1 MKYVLYT
8 FDILFA
14 AMLFIG
20 LPVVMSI
27 LFQENDMFEE
37 KLYELVTDLFW
48 EYDRMTSSGQ
58 QTLDKLADLLKIE
71 PYDKDEN

>member
-20 LPVVMSI
+20 LPVVMAI

>member
-20 LPVVMSI
+20 LPVIMSI

>member
-1 MKYVLYT
+1 
-8 FDILFA
+8 
-14 AMLFIG
+14 
-20 LPVVMSI
+20 
-27 LFQENDMFEE
+27 MFEE

-58 QTLDKLADLLKIE
+58 QTLDKLADLLEIE

>member
-1 MKYVLYT
+1 
-8 FDILFA
+8 
-14 AMLFIG
+14 
-20 LPVVMSI
+20 
-27 LFQENDMFEE
+27 MFEE

-71 PYDKDEN
+71 PYDKNEN